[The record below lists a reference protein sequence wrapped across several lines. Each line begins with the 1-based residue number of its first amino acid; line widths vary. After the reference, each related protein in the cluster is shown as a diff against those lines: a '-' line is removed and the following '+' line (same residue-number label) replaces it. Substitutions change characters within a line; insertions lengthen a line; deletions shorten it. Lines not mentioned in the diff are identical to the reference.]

1 MMAHI
6 GTDIAL
12 AARLLIAGEVVAIPT
27 ETVYGLA
34 GNAFD
39 DAAIQKI
46 YAAKGRPAN
55 NPLIVHIAHLEGMDA
70 VAQDIPELARTLAAA
85 FWPGPLTLVLPKRAH
100 VPASVTAGLPTVG
113 VRVPD
118 HALTRALLEVL
129 PFPLAA
135 PSANPFG
142 YISPT
147 SAVHVQQQLGD
158 KIAYVLDGGPC
169 KAGIEST
176 IVGFED
182 GLAVIYR
189 LGAIPAEA
197 ILRVIGAV
205 QLHGHGADKVLSP
218 GMLPYH
224 YSPATRFVLCE
235 DIAAILGQYD
245 AATTGTLSLDKV
257 FDGLPAAHQ
266 FQLSATADLVEAAQN
281 LYAHLHL
288 LDALGLSV
296 ILAERMPMVGLGPSI
311 NDRLMR
317 AAAAKVVG

>member
-1 MMAHI
+1 MTEI
-6 GTDIAL
+6 GTDIAR

-39 DAAIQKI
+39 DQAIQKI
-46 YAAKGRPAN
+46 YTVKGRPSN
-55 NPLIVHIAHLEGMDA
+55 NPLIVHIADVAEMDA
-70 VAQDIPELARTLAAA
+70 VAQDIPEIARRLADA

-113 VRVPD
+113 LRVPD
-118 HALTRALLEVL
+118 HALTRALLQAL

-147 SAVHVQQQLGD
+147 TAAHVQRQLGD
-158 KIAYVLDGGPC
+158 KIPYILDGGPC

-182 GLAVIYR
+182 GMAVIYR
-189 LGAIPAEA
+189 LGAIAPDA
-197 ILRVIGAV
+197 ILRVVAELRMHAGDA
-205 QLHGHGADKVLSP
+205 AKPLSP

-224 YSPATRFVLCE
+224 YSPQTAFVLVD
-235 DIAAILGQYD
+235 DIAQALPD
-245 AATTGTLSLDKV
+245 FDPSTTGTLSLDKH
-257 FDGLPAAHQ
+257 FPTIPAAHQ
-266 FQLSATADLVEAAQN
+266 FQLSREGDLTAAAAN
-281 LYAHLHL
+281 LYQWMHR
-288 LDALGLSV
+288 LDALGLQT
-296 ILAERMPMVGLGPSI
+296 ILAERMPSIGLGLSI
-311 NDRLMR
+311 NDRLKR
-317 AAAAKVVG
+317 AAAKRS